1 MRALIGLLLLAG
13 CERAPAEAMREAL
26 AEGTPLP
33 RALRLCRA
41 AGDIADECVTAVV
54 RAHPEAPEDTCR
66 SLVSDRWRAEC
77 HFSVAEARAKDGD
90 RWAAL
95 VACGQAGA
103 YYDEC
108 LYHAWTFELQLAAEG
123 LGRAVAGIEK
133 ARPIVAFW
141 GQLQNIPDAEEQL
154 WRDWW
159 YFAHARNKP
168 ATIAWCAELPD
179 AVDRRRCVEGTLTF
193 VRRSVVETLI
203 RPGTPAAQRDRLC
216 RGDADDAR
224 ALLGEL
230 YAPDPRLDA
239 ELEAG
244 KAAACS
250 PTGPVARPWNPV
262 FRGRRVAG

>member
-1 MRALIGLLLLAG
+1 MLALTLLACAG
-13 CERAPAEAMREAL
+13 QPAELMREAL

-33 RALRLCRA
+33 RALRLCRSSE
-41 AGDIADECVTAVV
+41 DIADECVTAVV
-54 RAHPEAPEDTCR
+54 RAHPEATEAACGGVADE
-66 SLVSDRWRAEC
+66 RWRAEC

-90 RWAAL
+90 RWGAL
-95 VACGQAGA
+95 SACGLAGA

-108 LYHAWTFELQLAAEG
+108 LYHAWTFELQIAAEN

-141 GQLQNIPDAEEQL
+141 GDLQSIPDAEEQV

-168 ATIAWCAELPD
+168 ASLAWCNELADP
-179 AVDRRRCVEGTLTF
+179 VDQRRCVEGTRTF
-193 VRRSVVETLI
+193 VRRAFVETLI
-203 RPGTPAAQRDRLC
+203 RPATPAEHRARLC

-224 ALLGEL
+224 SILGDL
-230 YAPDPRLDA
+230 YVPDARLDA
-239 ELEAG
+239 EIAAG
-244 KAAACS
+244 RLAACA
-250 PTGPVARPWNPV
+250 PGARPERPWNPV